1 MTGGEKQGGAGAGPS
16 LLLGDGGVDAPWA
29 RQGQALREM
38 GREDHGGGHP
48 PELLNMR
55 VNVLFS
61 SISCSSSPTQAYALL
76 ERGEEE
82 GGEEE
87 MDQYEGHQV
96 RVCVGGPHLLLP

>member
-1 MTGGEKQGGAGAGPS
+1 
-16 LLLGDGGVDAPWA
+16 
-29 RQGQALREM
+29 
-38 GREDHGGGHP
+38 
-48 PELLNMR
+48 MR

-61 SISCSSSPTQAYALL
+61 SISCSSPSTQAYALL

>member
-1 MTGGEKQGGAGAGPS
+1 
-16 LLLGDGGVDAPWA
+16 
-29 RQGQALREM
+29 
-38 GREDHGGGHP
+38 
-48 PELLNMR
+48 MR

-61 SISCSSSPTQAYALL
+61 SISCSSPSTQAYALL

-96 RVCVGGPHLLLP
+96 RVCEGGPHLLLP